1 MSGPGGH
8 TTGGIRRAV
17 TRADVARLAGVSTAV
32 VSYVVNDGPRPVAD
46 HTAERVRAAMEKL
59 GYIPNA
65 SARAL
70 RRGRTET
77 LGLLIA
83 DSLNP
88 FFVQYAFELVTAAA
102 ARGMRVLIGESRED
116 MAQERIMLEELV
128 ARQVDGL
135 LLASSFSRHPESLGL
150 PVPTVLIDC
159 PGPVPGRLTVGS
171 SAEKA
176 AEELVAH
183 LISHGRRRVGLI
195 IGAHGF
201 GNPDPRER
209 GWRRALRSAG
219 LDDGTIV
226 RVPFSREGGYSGG
239 FALLEQDPQVDAVF
253 ASSDLQGVGLVRSLH
268 QQGVRMPEDVAIVT
282 FDGTKE
288 SEFCWPPLTVAKQP
302 LAKLAAAA
310 ISLLDAPDVASGTHV
325 QLEASIVFR
334 QSCGCAAT
342 RIENTRVEVLTRE
355 TTHP

>member
-1 MSGPGGH
+1 
-8 TTGGIRRAV
+8 V
-17 TRADVARLAGVSTAV
+17 TRADVAKLAGVSTAV

-46 HTAERVRAAMEKL
+46 HTALRVRDAMEKL

-70 RRGRTET
+70 RRGKTET

-102 ARGMRVLIGESRED
+102 ARGMRILIGESRED

-135 LLASSFSRHPESLGL
+135 LLASSFSRHPDSLGL
-150 PVPTVLIDC
+150 SVPTVLIDC

-171 SAEKA
+171 A
-176 AEELVAH
+176 AEQAAEDVVSHLVW
-183 LISHGRRRVGLI
+183 HGRRRIGLI

-201 GNPDPRER
+201 GSPDPRER
-209 GWRRALRSAG
+209 GWRTALTLAG
-219 LDDGTIV
+219 LNLGPVV
-226 RVPFSREGGYSGG
+226 RVPFSREGGYEGAVQMLADDPTVDAIFASNDLQAIG
-239 FALLEQDPQVDAVF
+239 ALLALNERGVAVP
-253 ASSDLQGVGLVRSLH
+253 G
-268 QQGVRMPEDVAIVT
+268 DVAVAA

-288 SEFCWPPLTVAKQP
+288 AEFCWPPLTVAQQQ
-302 LAKLAAAA
+302 L
-310 ISLLDAPDVASGTHV
+310 SLLAEASLDLLEVGLVEEGTHV
-325 QLEASIVFR
+325 EIPTVLIRRA
-334 QSCGCAAT
+334 SCGCGETRGAT
-342 RIENTRVEVLTRE
+342 TN
-355 TTHP
+355 

>member
-209 GWRRALRSAG
+209 GWRTALALAG
-219 LDDGTIV
+219 LEPGPIV
-226 RVPFSREGGYSGG
+226 RVPFSREGGYDGAAELIASDPAIDAIFASNDLQAIG
-239 FALLEQDPQVDAVF
+239 ALLALNEKGVAVPQEIAVG
-253 ASSDLQGVGLVRSLH
+253 A
-268 QQGVRMPEDVAIVT
+268 

-288 SEFCWPPLTVAKQP
+288 AEFCWPPLTVAQQQLGQ
-302 LAKLAAAA
+302 LAEAALD
-310 ISLLDAPDVASGTHV
+310 LLESGQADMGNHV
-325 QLEASIVFR
+325 EIPTVLIRRA
-334 QSCGCAAT
+334 SCGCGSRAD
-342 RIENTRVEVLTRE
+342 NQ
-355 TTHP
+355 